1 MQKNWKFKF
10 AYSALIMELDSYK
23 AHVKKVDSLLEIERT
38 DFEGQLQSDI
48 NQMDELDA
56 KAYVDF
62 MHEEH
67 WELLETLPSIQRKS
81 ELISMY
87 TILENGL
94 NQVCKIFQDEIQN
107 PVKLSDLSSHGIIDK
122 SKKYLEKVAL
132 IKFPSGAGSD
142 WEEIIFIQQIR
153 NAFVHNEGL
162 VKEGNKKLIT
172 YINNSKFFELKAD
185 SKLLINKGFSWYCL
199 QVFQDF
205 FTSLFSEIDRSTKI

>member
-23 AHVKKVDSLLEIERT
+23 SHVKKVDSLLEIEKI
-38 DFEGQLQSDI
+38 DFEEQLHNDI
-48 NQMDELDA
+48 AQMGDLDA
-56 KAYVDF
+56 KAYIDF

-81 ELISMY
+81 ELISLY

-94 NQVCKIFQDEIQN
+94 NQVCKIFEETIQN
-107 PVKLSDLSSHGIIDK
+107 PVKLSDLSSNGIIDK

-132 IKFPSGAGSD
+132 VKFPAGTGSD
-142 WEEIIFIQQIR
+142 WEEIILIQQIR
-153 NAFVHNEGL
+153 NAFVHNEGFI
-162 VKEGNKKLIT
+162 KEGNKNLIT
-172 YINNSKFFELKAD
+172 YINQSKFLEFKPD
-185 SKLLINKGFSWYCL
+185 YKVLINKGFSWYCL
-199 QVFQDF
+199 QVFQEF